1 MQTKQLDQAYKE
13 IEELVNFLTKREWN
27 NSNELTAI
35 LEEVDKSIDQIVQKA
50 IQVILVKLQGY
61 LEEAQLWADNNMTD
75 VKEQP
80 CRISLSEQKKAQV
93 EVNQITRTI
102 NKLHEIL

>member
-13 IEELVNFLTKREWN
+13 TSQLVSFLTKREWN
-27 NSNELTAI
+27 NSDELSAI
-35 LEEVDKSIDQIVQKA
+35 LEEADKSIDQIVQKA
-50 IQVILVKLQGY
+50 IQGILIKLQGY
-61 LEEAQLWADNNMTD
+61 LEEAKLWADNNMTNLRG
-75 VKEQP
+75 EP

-93 EVNQITRTI
+93 EVNQITKTI